1 MKPKLPTRLGSLRKP
16 AFGFADRIKAIGADQ
31 RGVAAIEFGL
41 FVVILAVALANVA
54 DVAIYIYQR
63 MQVENA
69 TQAAGQAAWKTC
81 DLSRLPATTN
91 CPGLTTAMQNALQ
104 STSLGTRVSMISG
117 SPSEGYYCIN
127 SSQALQYVSN
137 VTSKP
142 ADCSAAG
149 MPSLQPGDYIVV
161 QTTFAYAPLFPGLSI
176 ASGFP
181 TSINGSATIR
191 LG

>member
-1 MKPKLPTRLGSLRKP
+1 MKRPLTWPRSLRKSPRGFP
-16 AFGFADRIKAIGADQ
+16 AQIKAIGTDQ
-31 RGVAAIEFGL
+31 RGVAAVEFGL
-41 FVVILAVALANVA
+41 FVIILAVALANVT
-54 DVAIYIYQR
+54 DVSLYIYQR
-63 MQVENA
+63 MQLENA

-81 DLSRLPATTN
+81 DLSQLPATTN
-91 CPGLTTAMQNALQ
+91 CPGLTIAIQNALQ

-127 SSQALQYVSN
+127 SSNALQYVSN

-149 MPSLQPGDYIVV
+149 MPTLQPGDYIVI
-161 QTTFAYAPLFPGLSI
+161 QTTFSYAPLFPGLSI
-176 ASGFP
+176 ASGLP
-181 TSINGSATIR
+181 TPINGTAMIR